1 MSDDLQQ
8 LALQIDAGADADD
21 EEVDELAS
29 QLRRQLLELDIDS
42 VDRIPAGEAPPGTRG
57 GPLLLL
63 GGLLVTHSPE
73 MLKMVVG
80 VVQSW
85 VAGHQGRT
93 VELQLAGD
101 KLTLTGVSSEQQQQ
115 LIALFVQRHSG

>member
-1 MSDDLQQ
+1 MSHDLQQ

-21 EEVDELAS
+21 EEVDELTM
-29 QLRRQLLELDIDS
+29 QLRRQLLDLDVES

-73 MLKMVVG
+73 VLKTVVG

-101 KLTLTGVSSEQQQQ
+101 TLKLTGVSSDQQQQ
-115 LIALFVQRHSG
+115 LIALFVQHHSG